1 MISLRFS
8 FVVLWVALVVALSC
22 EVVYQGVTIDTQQQT
37 IRQLMGFTNGP
48 DATPL
53 PLPMPKTV
61 VPAPNGPEP
70 QERSTFDQRR
80 LLKTI

>member
-1 MISLRFS
+1 MKAVTWL
-8 FVVLWVALVVALSC
+8 LLVAFLLMA
-22 EVVYQGVTIDTQQQT
+22 GVSNHQAKVIEQQRHT
-37 IRQLMGFTNGP
+37 IRQYMGLEDGP
-48 DATPL
+48 DATPQ

-61 VPAPNGPEP
+61 VPAPNSPEP